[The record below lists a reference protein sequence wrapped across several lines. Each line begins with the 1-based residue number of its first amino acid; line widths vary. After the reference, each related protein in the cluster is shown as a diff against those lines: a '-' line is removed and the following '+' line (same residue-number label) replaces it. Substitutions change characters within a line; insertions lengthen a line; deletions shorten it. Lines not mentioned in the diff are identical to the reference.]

1 MRSRERFRSPVLR
14 LGMALVAAS
23 ISKATAAFGG
33 GILIECPLYG
43 HQLEVIMTDVIR
55 STTDR
60 SAIRALGLPLMD
72 HACLRVENPI
82 HEEGVSD

>member
-1 MRSRERFRSPVLR
+1 MGV
-14 LGMALVAAS
+14 ALVAAS

-33 GILIECPLYG
+33 GTLIECPLYG
-43 HQLEVIMTDVIR
+43 HQFEVIMTDVIR

-60 SAIRALGLPLMD
+60 SVIRALGFPLMD

-82 HEEGVSD
+82 HEEGVWD